1 MIKTGDFVAQIIPN
15 SGDNIKK
22 GLVLDS
28 NDDYYTVQ
36 WLSYNK
42 IFWLK
47 EKHEI
52 FEELA
57 KEFLLTKATYFH
69 KNNNVNIIVLS
80 EAA

>member
-1 MIKTGDFVAQIIPN
+1 MIKTGDFVAQIVPY

-28 NDDYYTVQ
+28 NSDYYTVQ

-42 IFWLK
+42 SFWLK
-47 EKHEI
+47 EEHEV

-57 KEFLLTKATYFH
+57 KEFLLTRAIYFH
-69 KNNNVNIIVLS
+69 KNSKVDIIVLS
-80 EAA
+80 EAV